1 MSQSKQEFL
10 QYKTYN
16 PSWTK
21 LFCTGVASVVFGDF
35 IAPNTLKPSPIPL
48 ALYHAHN
55 IYSYF
60 QHKKEVEKQTYAKL
74 KYEDE
79 TRVVKYSA
87 ENGSYIRPVFDSFG
101 LIASLCSLIEEQQQ
115 KAHHFLE
122 SWEPGKEHNVT
133 MSPVR
138 VLCSV
143 GYLTSKVLHLFSPSE
158 EKYTLTDINT
168 GEEIH
173 YFQMETAEL
182 ILS

>member
-35 IAPNTLKPSPIPL
+35 IAPNKLKPSPIPL

-101 LIASLCSLIEEQQQ
+101 LIGSLCLSIEEQQQ
-115 KAHHFLE
+115 EGHHFLLK
-122 SWEPGKEHNVT
+122 SLDPMLQVYVFCG
-133 MSPVR
+133 
-138 VLCSV
+138 V
-143 GYLTSKVLHLFSPSE
+143 GYLKSKVLHLISPSE
-158 EKYTLTDINT
+158 EKYTFTDINT